1 MVPIRKVCLPWTAET
16 AIRFT
21 EAMKSV
27 RLTTGLLV
35 LTVVGLIFAGL
46 FALVGLD
53 GGVNVSLL
61 LVAVLPLVPLI
72 GEMVEKLRR
81 RQAGVDVVALLAV
94 VAALALG
101 ELLTAAIIGLMLA
114 TGQFLEEYAAG
125 RAQRE
130 LTSLLQRAPR
140 TAHLIRDDT
149 VETVDIDAIRP
160 GHRLLVKSGEVIPVD
175 GVVMSSVAVV
185 DESAL
190 TGEPLPVESSTGDLV
205 SSGTVNAA
213 DAFEIQATE
222 EAAHSTYAGIVRLVE
237 SARESK
243 APSVRLADRWAGWF
257 VPLALGVS
265 GLAWLVSG
273 DPMRGLAVLVVATP
287 CPLLLAVPIALV
299 SGISRAAHR
308 GVIFRGG
315 GALESLAGTRNVLI
329 DKTGTVTVGR
339 PLLRSITTFDDTWSE
354 SGLLALA
361 ASVDQVSSHIL
372 ARSIVDA
379 AHERSVEIAFPTEVN
394 EQHGAGVIADI
405 EGREVA
411 VGKLAW
417 ILDGSPEP
425 PEISRFRRHVARV
438 SPTVVYV
445 SVDGSIAGALVFD
458 DQVRADAA
466 YTIRALRRTGVE
478 KVVMATG
485 DHPLV
490 ARSVGMAIGVDD
502 ILAEA
507 SPEEKVLLLE
517 ELQRDGTTTMVGD
530 GINDAPA
537 LAAADVGVAMGA
549 RGATA
554 SSEAADVVLVVDRLQ
569 RLVEAIAIAQRS
581 RGIAVQSVVI
591 GMGLSLVAMT
601 AASFGLL
608 VPIVGALVQEGI
620 DVIAILNAL
629 RALGGKTPGQDG
641 PRLSVELSD
650 ELRSEHDRLIPQ
662 LDRLRQVADALD
674 TQTPDEAKHSLQDVS
689 SFLTDE
695 ILPHEEADEN
705 EVYPRMAELLPGEDP
720 MATMSRGH
728 REIFHLVEV
737 LRRQIDVLPPDGPG
751 PADVLDLRRTLY
763 GLHAVLRLHF
773 DQEEELYASMEP
785 V

>member
-1 MVPIRKVCLPWTAET
+1 M
-16 AIRFT
+16 
-21 EAMKSV
+21 
-27 RLTTGLLV
+27 RLTTAMLV
-35 LTVVGLIFAGL
+35 FAVVGLALAGV
-46 FALVGLD
+46 FALSGFEP
-53 GGVNVSLL
+53 GITVSLV
-61 LVAVLPLVPLI
+61 LVAVVPLVPLI

-81 RQAGVDVVALLAV
+81 RQPGVDVIAVLAV

-101 ELLTAAIIGLMLA
+101 ELITAAIVGLMLA
-114 TGQFLEEYAAG
+114 TGQFLEDYAAG

-130 LTSLLQRAPR
+130 LTALIQRAPR
-140 TAHLIRDDT
+140 TAHLVGDDI
-149 VETVDIDAIRP
+149 VETVDIDSIRR
-160 GHRLLVKSGEVIPVD
+160 GDRLLVKSGEVIPVD
-175 GVVMSSVAVV
+175 GVVMSPVAVI

-190 TGEPLPVESSTGDLV
+190 TGEPLPAERSSGDLV
-205 SSGTVNAA
+205 NSGTLNAA

-222 EAAHSTYAGIVRLVE
+222 EAAHSTYAGIIRLVE
-237 SARESK
+237 SAQESR
-243 APSVRLADRWAGWF
+243 APAVRLADRWAGWF

-265 GLAWLVSG
+265 GIAWLVSG
-273 DPMRGLAVLVVATP
+273 DPVRGLAVLVVATP

-315 GALESLAGTRNVLI
+315 GALEALAGTRNILI

-339 PLLRSITTFDDTWSE
+339 PLLRSITSFDDSWSE
-354 SGLLALA
+354 SRLLALA

-372 ARSIVDA
+372 ARAIVDA
-379 AHERSVEIAFPTEVN
+379 AHERKLDFTLPTDVT
-394 EQHGAGVIADI
+394 EQHGAGVVADVD
-405 EGREVA
+405 GHEVA

-417 ILDGSPEP
+417 ILNDSPEP
-425 PEISRFRRHVARV
+425 PEVGRFRSRVSRV
-438 SPTVVYV
+438 SPTVVYI
-445 SVDGSIAGALVFD
+445 SVDGSTVGALVFD

-485 DHPLV
+485 DHPVV

-507 SPEEKVLLLE
+507 TPEEKVLLLQ
-517 ELQRDGTTTMVGD
+517 ELQREGTTTMVGD

-554 SSEAADVVLVVDRLQ
+554 SSEASDVVLVVDRLQ
-569 RLVEAIAIAQRS
+569 RLVDAISIAQRS
-581 RGIAVQSVVI
+581 RRIAVQSVVI

-608 VPIVGALVQEGI
+608 IPIVGALVQEGI
-620 DVIAILNAL
+620 DVVAILNAL

-641 PRLSVELSD
+641 PRLPPELSE
-650 ELRSEHDRLIPQ
+650 ELRSEHERLIPQ
-662 LDRLRQVADALD
+662 LDQLRQVADALD
-674 TQTPDEAKHSLQDVS
+674 NQTPREALHSLERIS
-689 SFLTDE
+689 EFLVEE
-695 ILPHEEADEN
+695 ILPHEQTDEHD
-705 EVYPRMAELLPGEDP
+705 VYPRMAELLPGADP

-728 REIFHLVEV
+728 REIFHLIEV
-737 LRRQIDVLPPDGPG
+737 LRRQIEELSPQGPG
-751 PADVLDLRRTLY
+751 PEDVLDLRRILY

>member
-1 MVPIRKVCLPWTAET
+1 MRS
-16 AIRFT
+16 
-21 EAMKSV
+21 M
-27 RLTTGLLV
+27 RLTTGLLIFA
-35 LTVVGLIFAGL
+35 VVGLMAAGVFAMVDFGP
-46 FALVGLD
+46 
-53 GGVNVSLL
+53 GVTVSLV
-61 LVAVLPLVPLI
+61 LVAVAPLLPLVR
-72 GEMVEKLRR
+72 EMVEKLRR
-81 RQAGVDVVALLAV
+81 RQPGVDVIALLAV

-101 ELLTAAIIGLMLA
+101 ELLTAAIVGLMLA
-114 TGQFLEEYAAG
+114 TGQFLEDYAAG

-130 LTSLLQRAPR
+130 LTALIQRAPR
-140 TAHLIRDDT
+140 TAHLVGDDA
-149 VETVDIDAIRP
+149 VETVDIDSIRR
-160 GHRLLVKSGEVIPVD
+160 GDRLLVKSGEVVPVD
-175 GVVMSSVAVV
+175 GVVTSPVAVI

-190 TGEPLPVESSTGDLV
+190 TGEPLPVERSTGDLV
-205 SSGTVNAA
+205 NSGTVNAA

-222 EAAHSTYAGIVRLVE
+222 EAAHSTYAGIIRLVE
-237 SARESK
+237 SARASR

-315 GALESLAGTRNVLI
+315 GALESLASTRNVLI

-339 PLLRSITTFDDTWSE
+339 PLLRSITTFDDSLTD

-379 AHERSVEIAFPTEVN
+379 AHERDLEFSFPDDVT
-394 EQHGAGVIADI
+394 EQHGAGVIADLD
-405 EGREVA
+405 GRVVA

-417 ILDGSPEP
+417 ILDDSPEP
-425 PEISRFRRHVARV
+425 TEVSRFRRRVARV

-445 SVDGSIAGALVFD
+445 SVDRSIVGALVFD

-478 KVVMATG
+478 KVIMATG
-485 DHPLV
+485 DHPVV

-517 ELQRDGTTTMVGD
+517 ELQREGTTTMVGD

-569 RLVEAIAIAQRS
+569 RLVDAIAIAQRS
-581 RGIAVQSVVI
+581 RRIAVQSVVI

-601 AASFGLL
+601 VASFGLL
-608 VPIVGALVQEGI
+608 IPIVGALVQEGI

-629 RALGGKTPGQDG
+629 RALGGKIPGQDG
-641 PRLSVELSD
+641 PRLSAELSE
-650 ELRSEHDRLIPQ
+650 ELRAEHERLIPQ
-662 LDRLRQVADALD
+662 LDRLREVADALD
-674 TQTPDEAKHSLQDVS
+674 TQTPEDAKRLLQDVS
-689 SFLTDE
+689 SFLTEE
-695 ILPHEEADEN
+695 ILPHEEADEH

-737 LRRQIDVLPPDGPG
+737 LRRQIDGVPSDGPG
-751 PADVLDLRRTLY
+751 AADVLDLRRTLY

>member
-1 MVPIRKVCLPWTAET
+1 M
-16 AIRFT
+16 
-21 EAMKSV
+21 
-27 RLTTGLLV
+27 LV
-35 LTVVGLIFAGL
+35 FAVVGLAAAGVFAWVDFEPGVTV
-46 FALVGLD
+46 ALI
-53 GGVNVSLL
+53 
-61 LVAVLPLVPLI
+61 LVAVLPLLPLAS
-72 GEMVEKLRR
+72 EMVEKLRR
-81 RQAGVDVVALLAV
+81 RQPGVDIIALLAV
-94 VAALALG
+94 AAALALG
-101 ELLTAAIIGLMLA
+101 ELLTAAIVGLMLA
-114 TGQFLEEYAAG
+114 TGQFLEDFAAG

-130 LTSLLQRAPR
+130 LTALIQRAPR
-140 TAHLIRDDT
+140 TAHLVGDDT
-149 VETVDIDAIRP
+149 VETVDIDSIRR
-160 GHRLLVKSGEVIPVD
+160 GDRLLVKSGEVVPVD
-175 GVVMSSVAVV
+175 GVVMSPVAVI

-190 TGEPLPVESSTGDLV
+190 TGEPLPVERSSGDLV
-205 SSGTVNAA
+205 NSGTVNAA

-222 EAAHSTYAGIVRLVE
+222 EAAHSTYAGIVRLVQ
-237 SARESK
+237 SARESR
-243 APSVRLADRWAGWF
+243 APAVRLADRWAGWF

-273 DPMRGLAVLVVATP
+273 DPVRALAVLVVATP

-315 GALESLAGTRNVLI
+315 GALEALAGTRNVLI

-339 PLLRSITTFDDTWSE
+339 PLLRSIVAFDESWSE
-354 SGLLALA
+354 SGLLGLA

-379 AHERSVEIAFPTEVN
+379 AHERNLELSMPADTT
-394 EQHGAGVIADI
+394 EQHGDGVVADVD
-405 EGREVA
+405 GQKVA
-411 VGKLAW
+411 VGKLVW
-417 ILDGSPEP
+417 ILDGTPEP
-425 PEISRFRRHVARV
+425 PEVARFRGRVARV

-445 SVDGSIAGALVFD
+445 SVDGTIVGALVFD
-458 DQVRADAA
+458 DQVRGDAA
-466 YTIRALRRTGVE
+466 YTIRALRRTGVA

-485 DHPLV
+485 DHPVV

-507 SPEEKVLLLE
+507 APEEKVLLLQ
-517 ELQRDGTTTMVGD
+517 ELQREGTTTMVGD

-569 RLVEAIAIAQRS
+569 RLVDAIAIAQRS
-581 RGIAVQSVVI
+581 RSIAVQSVVI
-591 GMGLSLVAMT
+591 GMGLSLAAMT
-601 AASFGLL
+601 VASFGLL
-608 VPIVGALVQEGI
+608 VPIAGALVQEVI
-620 DVIAILNAL
+620 DVVAILNAL
-629 RALGGKTPGQDG
+629 RALGGKIPGLDG
-641 PRLSVELSD
+641 PRLSPELSE
-650 ELRSEHDRLIPQ
+650 ELRSEHERLIPQ
-662 LDRLRQVADALD
+662 LDRVRKVADELD
-674 TQTPDEAKHSLQDVS
+674 EQTPDEALRSLEEVLT
-689 SFLTDE
+689 FLVEE
-695 ILPHEEADEN
+695 ILPHEEADEH
-705 EVYPRMAELLPGEDP
+705 EVYPRMADLLPGDDP

-737 LRRQIDVLPPDGPG
+737 LRREIDDLPPEGPG
-751 PADVLDLRRTLY
+751 PEDVLDLRRTLY

>member
-1 MVPIRKVCLPWTAET
+1 MRS
-16 AIRFT
+16 
-21 EAMKSV
+21 M
-27 RLTTGLLV
+27 RLTTGLLIFA
-35 LTVVGLIFAGL
+35 VVGLMAAGVFAMVDFGP
-46 FALVGLD
+46 
-53 GGVNVSLL
+53 GVTVSLV
-61 LVAVLPLVPLI
+61 LVAVAPLLPLVR
-72 GEMVEKLRR
+72 EMVEKLRR
-81 RQAGVDVVALLAV
+81 RQPGVDVIALLAV

-101 ELLTAAIIGLMLA
+101 ELLTAAIVGLMLA
-114 TGQFLEEYAAG
+114 TGQFLEDYAAG

-130 LTSLLQRAPR
+130 LTALIQRAPR
-140 TAHLIRDDT
+140 TAHLVGDDA
-149 VETVDIDAIRP
+149 VETVDIDSIRR
-160 GHRLLVKSGEVIPVD
+160 GDRLLVKSGEVVPVD
-175 GVVMSSVAVV
+175 GVVTSPVAVI

-190 TGEPLPVESSTGDLV
+190 TGEPLPVERSTGDLV
-205 SSGTVNAA
+205 NSGTVNAA

-222 EAAHSTYAGIVRLVE
+222 EAAHSTYAGIIRLVE
-237 SARESK
+237 SARASR

-315 GALESLAGTRNVLI
+315 GALESLASTRNVLI

-339 PLLRSITTFDDTWSE
+339 PLLRSITTFDDSLTD

-379 AHERSVEIAFPTEVN
+379 AHERDLEFSFPDDVT
-394 EQHGAGVIADI
+394 EQHGAGVIADLD
-405 EGREVA
+405 GRVVA

-417 ILDGSPEP
+417 ILDDSPEP
-425 PEISRFRRHVARV
+425 TEVSRFRRRVARV

-445 SVDGSIAGALVFD
+445 SVDRSIVGALVFD

-478 KVVMATG
+478 KVIMATG
-485 DHPLV
+485 DHPVV

-517 ELQRDGTTTMVGD
+517 ELQREGTTTMVGD

-569 RLVEAIAIAQRS
+569 RLVDAIAIAQRS
-581 RGIAVQSVVI
+581 RRIAVQSVVI

-601 AASFGLL
+601 VASFGLL
-608 VPIVGALVQEGI
+608 IPIVGALVQEGI

-629 RALGGKTPGQDG
+629 RALGGKIPGQDG
-641 PRLSVELSD
+641 PRLSAELSE
-650 ELRSEHDRLIPQ
+650 ELRAEHERLIPQ
-662 LDRLRQVADALD
+662 LDRLREVADALD
-674 TQTPDEAKHSLQDVS
+674 TQTPEDAKRLLQDVS
-689 SFLTDE
+689 SFLTEE
-695 ILPHEEADEN
+695 ILP
-705 EVYPRMAELLPGEDP
+705 
-720 MATMSRGH
+720 
-728 REIFHLVEV
+728 
-737 LRRQIDVLPPDGPG
+737 
-751 PADVLDLRRTLY
+751 
-763 GLHAVLRLHF
+763 
-773 DQEEELYASMEP
+773 
-785 V
+785 